1 MQLAY
6 KENCM
11 RNCRQRKDIR
21 RHAVYVGLIQ
31 AMNINLPD
39 FPTVC
44 VLHSFQIEKQIKR
57 KNYFAILP
65 FYLSAM
71 SPHISLAQTQSC
83 TVMLWTRNDENLF

>member
-6 KENCM
+6 KENRM

-39 FPTVC
+39 FPSVC
-44 VLHSFQIEKQIKR
+44 VLHSFQIVFLKSR
-57 KNYFAILP
+57 YRGKNYFAVLP
-65 FYLSAM
+65 LYLSAM

-83 TVMLWTRNDENLF
+83 TVML